1 MVDQPPKRLGD
12 VIVKKIRC
20 EPTQDGCAQC
30 TKYKTTCHFTPIATK
45 RKPRRPAGHKQ
56 ISELEERLRTM
67 ESLLQQALQSKGT
80 GENEEQF
87 SLDMVGNQEIAID
100 VESSSSSPND
110 QNAVSSRTAATSH
123 SGSSHDGMDFSK
135 FTLLPMTPWAE
146 RVGEM
151 PRVNIPPLSSMH
163 STSIST
169 TEMILQ
175 PLSLPTFHQLPSKGF
190 ALELITDGLKSFNTF
205 FPIFDETD
213 LLQRFHNQY
222 LDSTPSDPCWWSCIN
237 VFLAIAHRFR
247 SMRTYDRA
255 YETKQACGYIHNALA
270 VVAELNVMHSNLAA
284 VQSLVGLAIVLQGTA
299 NPHPASVLTAAA
311 IRLAQTLGLHRET
324 PYDCLPKDQVD
335 QGRRVFWLAYILDKD
350 ISLRMKQPFAQDDED
365 MDAILPSGNSLQ
377 LPSPDGLS
385 TTDLLNSRIG
395 LAVIQG
401 QVYKKL
407 YSVQATRQPEAQRE
421 EVARELNSIL
431 NYWKSSV
438 DIDFED
444 GAMVP
449 LQPPLTTEMMHS
461 LIHRFTYINCLVMI
475 NVHIPET
482 DSFLVN
488 DLSQMPSIFEQAY
501 VTESRKAAR
510 LINLIPH
517 GDYAVVWLL
526 LQSFS
531 NIAETLLRNAERY
544 PASPQAI
551 PDLELVKP
559 FLGLFEILE
568 IEKACYRSEEVRRIR
583 QSCGELWDKA
593 NETVYSM
600 NVGFGE

>member
-1 MVDQPPKRLGD
+1 MTDQPSKRHGEVVVKQLSESPVDQLD
-12 VIVKKIRC
+12 
-20 EPTQDGCAQC
+20 
-30 TKYKTTCHFTPIATK
+30 
-45 RKPRRPAGHKQ
+45 
-56 ISELEERLRTM
+56 LEERLKTM
-67 ESLLQQALQSKGT
+67 ERLLQQALQSKGA
-80 GENEEQF
+80 GDNEEQ
-87 SLDMVGNQEIAID
+87 LPINVVGDQAMLMQM
-100 VESSSSSPND
+100 ESTSPSPSP
-110 QNAVSSRTAATSH
+110 QHGLLSATAARSN
-123 SGSSHDGMDFSK
+123 SGLPNDGMDFSK
-135 FTLLPMTPWAE
+135 FTLLPTTPWAE

-151 PRVNIPPLSSMH
+151 PHVKITSLSSMGP
-163 STSIST
+163 TNIST

-213 LLQRFHNQY
+213 LLQKFHAQY
-222 LDSTPSDPCWWSCIN
+222 LDSTPNDPCWWSCIN

-324 PYDCLPKDQVD
+324 PYDCLPKDQVE

-365 MDAILPSGNSLQ
+365 MDAILPSRNALQ
-377 LPSPDGLS
+377 IAPPDGLS
-385 TTDLLNSRIG
+385 NTDLLNSRIG

-401 QVYKKL
+401 QVYKRL
-407 YSVQATRQPEAQRE
+407 YSVQAARQPEAQRQ

-431 NYWKSSV
+431 SYWKSSV

-444 GAMVP
+444 GVMVP
-449 LQPPLTTEMMHS
+449 LQPPLATEMMHS
-461 LIHRFTYINCLVMI
+461 LIHRFTYVNCLVMI

-482 DSFLVN
+482 DSFLVD
-488 DLSQMPSIFEQAY
+488 DLSQIHSIFEQAY
-501 VTESRKAAR
+501 VTESRKAAQ
-510 LINLIPH
+510 LISLIPH

-531 NIAETLLRNAERY
+531 NIAETLLKNAERY

-551 PDLELVKP
+551 TDLELVKP

-568 IEKACYRSEEVRRIR
+568 TEKACYRSEEVRRIR
-583 QSCGELWDKA
+583 RSCDELWDRA
-593 NETVYSM
+593 TEAVRSM
-600 NVGFGE
+600 NIEFGE